1 MPRKKKEGNY
11 NKIEPYKKIETYKEL
26 QIKDDEI
33 NKRIE
38 HLYKNNIWK
47 LEDNLKNFKQYL
59 KNINETTEIA
69 WLNNIQYLDNTSNK
83 KALNNIG
90 LKELQQG
97 KYIDKYIENKKKIS
111 PKTDE
116 KYAKRI
122 IFWTKTFE
130 PFKSY
135 QDKDDLMWIVTNNR
149 LLMYDILNYHNNNN
163 HSISSLNSDFKTLV
177 RIIKLL
183 LGSEDELR
191 YKYSTLQTG
200 LTDIENMGD
209 DLNDIATKQEENQ
222 FVLYED
228 LLALIEEL
236 EQSYITK
243 YNELNPRTRNDPS
256 KHPNSLFNIHQ
267 DILALAIYVWD
278 FPSRYEKYGLEFIT
292 DIKDVETGKNYILLP
307 KENEAVKLIF
317 NEIKKDHKPINYYLE
332 IDIPELKDLNKRLS
346 ELLIKSYKTYPRK
359 YLFVGRKNWKSQNLR
374 QIEPSTVATWL
385 RNLIPSKNIGV
396 DGLRSAFVSYYLN
409 KMNNTGR
416 KITAHRMRTSVDIM
430 HRSYFKNVYNS
441 LENSAKGQIK
451 IKKELEA
458 KLKTGTTNNPIDVN
472 NPNNIKVKK
481 EAGIETPEEIQ
492 QAIPIKN
499 KQQINKDAWTK
510 WYSVPGNKKIHR
522 ERVKKSNNPLSYA
535 KRMVRELN
543 ANKISFNSIKPSTI
557 DKYEIKKNN
566 EGKYYTDLK

>member
-359 YLFVGRKNWKSQNLR
+359 YLFVGRRNTKLQKPVQS
-374 QIEPSTVATWL
+374 STIATRL
-385 RNLIPSKNIGV
+385 RNILNNKNICV
-396 DGLRSAFVSYYLN
+396 DGLRSAFVSYYLPR
-409 KMNNTGR
+409 MNNTNR
-416 KITAHRMRTSVDIM
+416 KITAHRMRTSIEIM

-441 LENSAKGQIK
+441 LDNSCKAKIE
-451 IKKELEA
+451 I
-458 KLKTGTTNNPIDVN
+458 
-472 NPNNIKVKK
+472 K
-481 EAGIETPEEIQ
+481 EAIPEEIKE
-492 QAIPIKN
+492 AIPIKT
-499 KQQINKDAWTK
+499 KKEIGKEAWVRWYAKDINKEL
-510 WYSVPGNKKIHR
+510 HR
-522 ERVKKSNNPLSYA
+522 ERVKKSGNNPKSYA

-543 ANKISFNSIKPSTI
+543 ANKITFNSIKQSTI
-557 DKYEIKKNN
+557 DKYSIKKNDN